1 MPGFALD
8 DPRYL
13 NADTD
18 NDALMRM
25 LLELASE
32 VWVLRDRQILL
43 ESALRKS
50 NTLTADELDAPITD
64 PELRET
70 VKVERDQLITRL
82 IAAASNRYEVPA
94 TS

>member
-13 NADTD
+13 NGDTD
-18 NDALMRM
+18 TDALMRM

-32 VWVLRDRQILL
+32 VWVLRDRQIVL
-43 ESALRKS
+43 ENALR
-50 NTLTADELDAPITD
+50 NHETLPVDELDGPITD
-64 PELRET
+64 PDLRE
-70 VKVERDQLITRL
+70 KLKIEREAMILRIF
-82 IAAASNRYEVPA
+82 AAASKRYEVPA

>member
-13 NADTD
+13 NGDAD

-43 ESALRKS
+43 ENALRRHD
-50 NTLTADELDAPITD
+50 TLAADELDAPITD

-70 VKVERDQLITRL
+70 LKTERDQLIQRL
-82 IAAASNRYEVPA
+82 ISAASNHYEVPA
-94 TS
+94 AS

>member
-13 NADTD
+13 NGDTD

-43 ESALRKS
+43 ENALRKHDA
-50 NTLTADELDAPITD
+50 LGVDELDAPITD
-64 PELRET
+64 PELHEKLKTERE
-70 VKVERDQLITRL
+70 EMILRIFS
-82 IAAASNRYEVPA
+82 AASKHYVVPA